1 MGDEVAS
8 LLAIF
13 NSFKKSGKS
22 ATLILSTKG
31 GEVTAKLEVKL
42 SNAKSSSSSSIKPSP
57 STLLTPPGCQA
68 SRDRQRPQ
76 QSAARRTKANARAA
90 QYRLHQALPFPGG
103 DYTAAVG
110 PAPPRRPLHH
120 HPSPPTKENR
130 RLVLTV
136 KRKAGYQPTFSQLDG
151 DEDPPPTPPSP
162 PSPSSPPSPPSPPPP
177 PPACQSWCM
186 SNESHCEDCGL
197 CFGLCPEHHGCNC
210 DPEEGE
216 EEDEEENTCKVCRC
230 SASVRYTRLGAARKW
245 PYMTDL
251 DDPKVSVIT
260 YK

>member
-1 MGDEVAS
+1 MEDKVAS

-13 NSFKKSGKS
+13 NSFKKTGKS

-42 SNAKSSSSSSIKPSP
+42 TNAKSPP

-68 SRDRQRPQ
+68 SRDRQRPH

-90 QYRLHQALPFPGG
+90 QHRLHQALPFPGG

-120 HPSPPTKENR
+120 HPSPPAKENR
-130 RLVLTV
+130 RLILTV

-151 DEDPPPTPPSP
+151 DGDPPPTPPSP

-177 PPACQSWCM
+177 PPACQSWCR
-186 SNESHCEDCGL
+186 SPESHCEDCGL
-197 CFGLCPEHHGCNC
+197 CFFLCPEHQGCNC
-210 DPEEGE
+210 DAE
-216 EEDEEENTCKVCRC
+216 EEEEENTCNVCRC
-230 SASVRYTRLGAARKW
+230 STSVRYTWLGADRKF

-251 DDPKVSVIT
+251 SSDHPKVSVIT

>member
-90 QYRLHQALPFPGG
+90 QHRLHQALPFPGG

-151 DEDPPPTPPSP
+151 DGYGPSTPPSTTSP
-162 PSPSSPPSPPSPPPP
+162 PLPSSPPLPPSPPPV
-177 PPACQSWCM
+177 CQSWCR
-186 SNESHCEDCGL
+186 SPQSHCEDCGL
-197 CFGLCPEHHGCNC
+197 CFDLCPEHQGCNC
-210 DPEEGE
+210 DPEE
-216 EEDEEENTCKVCRC
+216 EDEEDTVC
-230 SASVRYTRLGAARKW
+230 
-245 PYMTDL
+245 
-251 DDPKVSVIT
+251 
-260 YK
+260 